1 MNSNK
6 NQPHVIPPP
15 RAHTRASV
23 SFRFFPS
30 PFTPP
35 PHLFVSQQVRCEG
48 KAFFSFTSSFTL
60 EIWKSSILQK
70 NHIYLFLSRRQL
82 RKMRSFRP
90 KAFTPKSLIHNHL
103 RKMSEEMKAK
113 NGKLFCAHYARARP
127 PHLHPEHRALRL
139 LATRTRRH
147 EIRPPLG
154 VPPVASRRPHF
165 SHKNHRQ
172 TCPPPNNSYICSTH
186 T

>member
-6 NQPHVIPPP
+6 NQPHVIPSP

-35 PHLFVSQQVRCEG
+35 SHLFVSQQIRCEG
-48 KAFFSFTSSFTL
+48 KDFFSFTSSFTL
-60 EIWKSSILQK
+60 EIWKRSILQK
-70 NHIYLFLSRRQL
+70 NRIYLFLSCRQL

-103 RKMSEEMKAK
+103 RKMSEEVKVKKWKVVVRA
-113 NGKLFCAHYARARP
+113 LCAREASA
-127 PHLHPEHRALRL
+127 LHPEHRALRL
-139 LATRTRRH
+139 LAAHTRRR

-154 VPPVASRRPHF
+154 APCCVP
-165 SHKNHRQ
+165 
-172 TCPPPNNSYICSTH
+172 STPFFPQKSQANLSAPE
-186 T
+186 